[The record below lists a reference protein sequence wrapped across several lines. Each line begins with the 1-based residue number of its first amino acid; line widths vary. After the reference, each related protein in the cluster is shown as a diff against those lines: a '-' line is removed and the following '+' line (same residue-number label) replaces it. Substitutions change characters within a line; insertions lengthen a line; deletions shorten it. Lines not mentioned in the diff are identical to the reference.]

1 MKTYVPSQYDI
12 NRNWFVVDADGMI
25 LGRLATRVAHILSG
39 KHKPTYVPFLDTG
52 DCVIV
57 VNASKIE
64 MTGKKLEQKK
74 YRHHTGYLG
83 HLKEI
88 QAKKLLATRPEK
100 MIIHAVRGMLPKNKI
115 GRKMLKKLKVY
126 SGPNHNNAAQNHA
139 VKTC

>member
-12 NRNWFVVDADGMI
+12 NRNWFVVDAEGMI
-25 LGRLATRVAHILSG
+25 LGRLATRVAHILIG

-100 MIIHAVRGMLPKNKI
+100 IIIHAVRGMLPKNKI

-126 SGPNHNNAAQNHA
+126 SGPNHNNAAQKP
-139 VKTC
+139 VELKF

>member
-12 NRNWFVVDADGMI
+12 NRNWFVVDAEGMI

-100 MIIHAVRGMLPKNKI
+100 IIIHAVRGMLPKNKI

-126 SGPNHNNAAQNHA
+126 SGPNHNNAAQKP
-139 VKTC
+139 VELKF

>member
-115 GRKMLKKLKVY
+115 GRKMLKKLKFY
-126 SGPNHNNAAQNHA
+126 SGPNHNNAAQKP
-139 VKTC
+139 VELKF

>member
-126 SGPNHNNAAQNHA
+126 SGPNHNNAAQKP
-139 VKTC
+139 VELKF